1 LALDPTGKPMPL
13 DPKTG
18 ELTDS
23 CKARCVDMKPKG
35 DEIAVGFLD
44 GSIRVYSYPDFKE
57 KKRIQV
63 IAKAAAGK
71 YKSYTIS

>member
-1 LALDPTGKPMPL
+1 MPL
-13 DPKTG
+13 DPNTG

-23 CKARCVDMKPKG
+23 CKARCVGIKPKG

-44 GSIRVYSYPDFKE
+44 GSVRVYSYPYFKE

-63 IAKAAAGK
+63 IGKVSQGK